1 MYSVLSVRLSLCLCV
16 CNAVCVCVCG
26 KQERERVWVRKSARV
41 LEEEEMSDASGDDEA
56 MCPLCTEEMDVTDR
70 SINFC
75 KCGYQLCLWCWHHL
89 METAAKDNAVG
100 RCPNCRTPY
109 DPERITMEKVDP
121 KELEKTRRQSRA
133 TPKPQGWRQFGW
145 RRGFCPRYL
154 LYYRVVC

>member
-75 KCGYQLCLWCWHHL
+75 KCGYQLCLWCWHTRCDIGEPIVPSHL
-89 METAAKDNAVG
+89 GG
-100 RCPNCRTPY
+100 RQ
-109 DPERITMEKVDP
+109 
-121 KELEKTRRQSRA
+121 LGGRQQRDAHPSHH
-133 TPKPQGWRQFGW
+133 
-145 RRGFCPRYL
+145 RGT
-154 LYYRVVC
+154 